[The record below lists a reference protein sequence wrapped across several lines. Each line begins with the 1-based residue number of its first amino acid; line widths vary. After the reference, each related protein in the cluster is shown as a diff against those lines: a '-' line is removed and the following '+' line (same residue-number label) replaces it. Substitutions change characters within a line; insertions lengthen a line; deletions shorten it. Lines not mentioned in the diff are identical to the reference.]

1 MNERHWSDERL
12 IASLY
17 GVGPEDDHL
26 EECSVCRARLERI
39 SARRQALAT
48 EPEVSDQFLAAQR
61 RSVYAR
67 IRESES
73 RPGIWF
79 TWAPAAALAATI
91 VFGVTLMRLAPEQRL
106 EVAGGLPEST
116 LYTEIY
122 NEVAMTQPRA
132 VQPIRGLFEE

>member
-1 MNERHWSDERL
+1 MNERHWSDEQL

-17 GVGPEDDHL
+17 GVGPEDGHL
-26 EECSVCRARLERI
+26 DQCGQCRGRAEQL
-39 SARRQALAT
+39 SARRQSLAAQ
-48 EPEVSDQFLAAQR
+48 PEVSDQFLAAQR
-61 RSVYAR
+61 RKVYAR
-67 IRESES
+67 MRQADAK
-73 RPGIWF
+73 PGIWF

-91 VFGVTLMRLAPEQRL
+91 VFGVTLMRPAPEQRV
-106 EVAGGLPEST
+106 EMAGGLPEST